1 MPIPGNKSV
10 QLKTLGA
17 NIRRARVARD
27 LTQEQL
33 AEKAGI
39 TLRNMQRIEA
49 GELNP
54 LATTLMRLHQALGCG
69 AEKLLPGHSADP
81 ALAFPALWKAA
92 QVRAARAA
100 SPPSSPQK
108 TKHQKQTSAYELPTS
123 CTDRRD

>member
-17 NIRRARVARD
+17 NIRRERTARD

-33 AEKAGI
+33 AEKAGLS
-39 TLRNMQRIEA
+39 LRNMQRIEA

-81 ALAFPALWKAA
+81 ALAFPAIWKAA
-92 QVRAARAA
+92 QIREARARRPA
-100 SPPSSPQK
+100 SSLQK
-108 TKHQKQTSAYELPTS
+108 TNPAQKGSTYELSTS
-123 CTDRRD
+123 